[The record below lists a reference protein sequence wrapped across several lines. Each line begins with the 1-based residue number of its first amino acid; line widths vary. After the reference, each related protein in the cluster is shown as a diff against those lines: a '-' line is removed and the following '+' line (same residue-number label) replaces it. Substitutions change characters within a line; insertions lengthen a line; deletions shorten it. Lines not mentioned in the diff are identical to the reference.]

1 MQALLAG
8 KASTVFGTYVWLRA
22 NAAAIFPRVIVAY
35 LAKKKVFALWCGVVC
50 HGGSIALILHAQ

>member
-50 HGGSIALILHAQ
+50 HGGSIAL